1 MELEIINEREN
12 PLFNRKEIDVRVIH
26 DGGTPKV
33 SEVRDKLSA
42 LKSYNLDSFVVRS
55 IQTGYGKEESIAKV
69 YLYKDPKNMAKIEQ
83 QFVLKRNGLVEEK
96 KEEN

>member
-1 MELEIINEREN
+1 MELTIVKEREN
-12 PLFNRKEIDVRVIH
+12 PLFARKELEVKVIH

-42 LKSYNLDSFVVRS
+42 LKSFKMDSFVVRS
-55 IQTGYGKEESIAKV
+55 IETGYGKEESIAEIFV
-69 YLYKDPKNMAKIEQ
+69 YTDPKTMMRVEQ
-83 QFVLKRNGLVEEK
+83 QHILKRNGLIVE

>member
-1 MELEIINEREN
+1 MELTIVNEREN
-12 PLFNRKEIDVRVIH
+12 PLFNRRELEVKVIH

-42 LKSYNLDSFVVRS
+42 LKSFKMDSFVVRS
-55 IQTGYGKEESIAKV
+55 IETGYGKEESIAKIYV
-69 YLYKDPKNMAKIEQ
+69 YKDSKTLMNVEQ
-83 QFVLKRNGLVEEK
+83 KYILKRNGLIVE